1 MPQDGLGAVGALP
14 GDSGTGGPAARDGTG
29 PGVGSCASHVSTPEP
44 PWALALPRLQGG
56 HLGQRTLT
64 RALAPPGWR
73 RHPTLPFPIQ
83 WRPSHFATE
92 SPMANMQKTLTL
104 FMFWII
110 NAAVKIPPV
119 SFD

>member
-1 MPQDGLGAVGALP
+1 MEPGRGWGAVRRTCPPPSRRGPWLCHVFKEDTW
-14 GDSGTGGPAARDGTG
+14 GSGHSQ
-29 PGVGSCASHVSTPEP
+29 V
-44 PWALALPRLQGG
+44 
-56 HLGQRTLT
+56 
-64 RALAPPGWR
+64 ALAPPGWR

-92 SPMANMQKTLTL
+92 LPTANMQKTLTL